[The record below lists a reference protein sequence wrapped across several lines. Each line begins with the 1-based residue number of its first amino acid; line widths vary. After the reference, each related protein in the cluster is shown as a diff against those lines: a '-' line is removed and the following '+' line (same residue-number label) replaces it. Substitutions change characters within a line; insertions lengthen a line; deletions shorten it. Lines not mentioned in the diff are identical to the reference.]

1 MTNKIAVIT
10 LGCSKNL
17 VDSERLMVMLSDVGY
32 EVVDA
37 ATEAFLEADG
47 WKGVVINTCGFIG
60 DAKEESINEILAW
73 CQAKPMAASTR
84 FLSWDVSPSAMLRS
98 FRQKYRR

>member
-60 DAKEESINEILAW
+60 AAKEESINEILA
-73 CQAKPMAASTR
+73 C
-84 FLSWDVSPSAMLRS
+84 
-98 FRQKYRR
+98 